1 MSDKMAPDKILT
13 RWGAL
18 KTERASWMTH
28 WQEISTYLMPYQ
40 GRYFVSDRNRG
51 GRRMNSI
58 YDSTATRANR
68 ILASGLMSGATSPAR
83 PWFRLATS
91 DDDLNTY
98 QPVRIWLDDVAK
110 LLLRIFAKS
119 NTYRA
124 LHQMYEELGAFATGA
139 TILLPDYD
147 NVIHHYPLTIGEYA
161 IAADY
166 KGNVCTIYREFEKQ
180 VSAVVKSFG
189 YDNCSNAVKNLF
201 DKGSLDSWIPLI
213 HAIEPRADRDFS
225 KRDNKNMPWAS
236 YYLEAG
242 GNEGKFLRE
251 SGFPQ
256 FPALVPRW
264 AVAGGDIYGNGPGME
279 ALGDIKQLQ
288 HEQLRKAQGIDYQT
302 NPPLQV
308 PSHLKNS
315 PIDRLPGGITYY
327 DAASPTG
334 GVRSMFETQLNLQH
348 LGADIVD
355 VRQRINSVFYTDLFL
370 MLANSVDSRKTATE
384 VALLQEEKLL
394 MLGPTL
400 ERLHE
405 DLFKPMVEMA
415 FTQAKNANILPPPPD
430 ELRGMEIGIELIS
443 VLAQAQR
450 AIGVNS
456 VDRWIG
462 SIGAVAS
469 YKPEVLDRL
478 DVDYWVEDTADLLG
492 VSAKYI
498 VPRDKAEAKR
508 RADAEAAQQMQ
519 QSALAEQQSNTARN
533 LAQSPTD
540 GDTALSGIMS
550 AFTGYDAPTGA

>member
-1 MSDKMAPDKILT
+1 MADRMQPEQVLT
-13 RWGAL
+13 RWSAL
-18 KTERASWMTH
+18 KTERASWLSH
-28 WQEISTYLMPYQ
+28 WQEISTYLLPYQ
-40 GRYFVSDRNRG
+40 GRYFVQDRNRG
-51 GRRMNSI
+51 DRRMNNI
-58 YDSTATRANR
+58 YDSTATRALR

-124 LHQMYEELGAFATGA
+124 LHQMYEELGGFGTGA
-139 TILLPDYD
+139 TILMPDYT
-147 NVIHHYPLTIGEYA
+147 NVIHHFPLTAGEYA
-161 IAADY
+161 IATDY

-180 VSAVVKSFG
+180 VSAVVKAFG
-189 YDNCSNAVKNLF
+189 YDNCSTAVKNLY
-201 DKGSLDSWIPLI
+201 DRGTLDAWIPLI
-213 HAIEPRADRDFS
+213 HAIEPREDRGIT

-236 YYLEAG
+236 YYLEVG
-242 GNEGKFLRE
+242 SDERKFLRE
-251 SGFPQ
+251 SGFEQ

-264 AVAGGDIYGNGPGME
+264 ALAGGDIYGNGPGME

-308 PSHLKNS
+308 PSQLKNS
-315 PIDRLPGGITYY
+315 EVDRLPGGVTYY
-327 DAASPTG
+327 DSMSPTG
-334 GVRSMFETQLNLQH
+334 GVRSLFEAQLNLQH

-415 FTQAKNANILPPPPD
+415 FNQSKFAGILPPPPD

-450 AIGVNS
+450 AVGVNS
-456 VDRWIG
+456 VDRWLG
-462 SIGAVAS
+462 GIGAVAQ
-469 YKPEVLDRL
+469 YKPEVLDRF
-478 DVDYWVEDTADLLG
+478 DADYWVEDNADMLG
-492 VSAKYI
+492 VSSKYI
-498 VPRDKAEAKR
+498 VPREQ
-508 RADAEAAQQMQ
+508 ADAIRQARAQAAQQAEQM
-519 QSALAEQQSNTARN
+519 AAAEQQSQTAKN
-533 LAQSPTD
+533 LAQAPTG
-540 GDTALSGIMS
+540 GDTALSGIMDM
-550 AFTGYDAPTGA
+550 FTGYNAPIGA